1 MMRSLVFFQAMRL
14 LHFARDNVTHF
25 SGYISCASGLGCLL
39 LVYEKS
45 PPSGVYQ
52 MRKTSIVGLI
62 VAAALFSGCAALGS
76 LGSSGTNSTS
86 QTESLATASGPGPSP
101 ANIVGRS
108 TKFIFM
114 SPSAVLAGSRDVE
127 KALVQEQCMFHSA
140 NPPFLVPAL
149 GQKWV
154 FIGRM
159 NQGPTMQALNYRSI
173 FTLGLTGAQQL
184 NGWPVCPT
192 MSGLAKFITITPN
205 CPPPISFAAR
215 SAILCACI
223 AGSRS

>member
-1 MMRSLVFFQAMRL
+1 
-14 LHFARDNVTHF
+14 
-25 SGYISCASGLGCLL
+25 
-39 LVYEKS
+39 
-45 PPSGVYQ
+45 

-76 LGSSGTNSTS
+76 LGSSGTNSSS

-184 NGWPVCPT
+184 NGWPVSLVALSDFSDNYLNERLPMLT
-192 MSGLAKFITITPN
+192 KAQPDVRSDVLAEYVYN
-205 CPPPISFAAR
+205 AR
-215 SAILCACI
+215 RIRTVTDWVI
-223 AGSRS
+223 RSYSPGTQCGPRR

>member
-1 MMRSLVFFQAMRL
+1 
-14 LHFARDNVTHF
+14 
-25 SGYISCASGLGCLL
+25 
-39 LVYEKS
+39 
-45 PPSGVYQ
+45 

-76 LGSSGTNSTS
+76 LGSSGTNSSS

-101 ANIVGRS
+101 VNIVGRS
-108 TKFIFM
+108 TSFIFM
-114 SPSAVLAGSRDVE
+114 SPSALLAGSREVE

-159 NQGPTMQALNYRSI
+159 NQGPALQALNYRSI

-184 NGWPVCPT
+184 NGWPVSLVALSDFSDDYLNERLPMLT
-192 MSGLAKFITITPN
+192 KAQPDTRSDILAEYIYNSRRIRTITDWV
-205 CPPPISFAAR
+205 IR
-215 SAILCACI
+215 SYSPGTQC
-223 AGSRS
+223 GPRR

>member
-1 MMRSLVFFQAMRL
+1 
-14 LHFARDNVTHF
+14 
-25 SGYISCASGLGCLL
+25 
-39 LVYEKS
+39 
-45 PPSGVYQ
+45 

-76 LGSSGTNSTS
+76 LGSSGMNSSS

-101 ANIVGRS
+101 VNIVGRS
-108 TKFIFM
+108 TSFIFM
-114 SPSAVLAGSRDVE
+114 SPSALLAGSREVE

-159 NQGPTMQALNYRSI
+159 NQGPALQALNYRSI

-184 NGWPVCPT
+184 NGWPVSLVALSDFSDDYLNERLPMLT
-192 MSGLAKFITITPN
+192 KAQPDTRSDILAEYIYNSRRIRTITDWV
-205 CPPPISFAAR
+205 IR
-215 SAILCACI
+215 SYSPGTQC
-223 AGSRS
+223 GPRR